1 MKIKYLKNLSFFF
14 SIFFLSILTILFIF
28 TIFISI
34 KPIKLNFTN
43 YFDRESKI
51 FKKIDVTELGD
62 IFLSFN
68 RTSKNFE
75 LIIEDVLIDQSYFR
89 STLITLDLTF
99 SERVFNT
106 SLRVFDADIF
116 FYKEMNS
123 YNNNNLNKIRKKKN
137 IFEQYSFINFFD
149 EIEIINSK
157 IQISNKSNFNFR
169 YAFDLSIKNEKV
181 FLLLNEIE
189 NTQNYLSINLSPEK
203 EYSLELDAKNFKV
216 DFLKLFFVND
226 IFEPDDLKISGKSEI
241 NLYENMKLKSF
252 SSNLNINGTLN
263 QNTNSGVKKILFKN
277 NPLSGRFDNQEISA
291 SLKFMNDNSRISI
304 GLGTGSEEK
313 KPKFFFRVD
322 QISVENLL
330 KIWPKNLMD
339 STFWWMEENSTGI
352 LKDVLLETDLDFSSG
367 KINVGNVN
375 GSFICNDINIKYMDS
390 MPTVKRINGFAKI
403 NNSSVIFEINSGSSN
418 DLEISNGIIKL
429 YDLNTNVEKAN
440 INLDISSK
448 NKSVVDYLN
457 LTEINKDNFKKLN
470 EISGNVNIN
479 LILDFPLLVDLEAE
493 QIEYSANAKLTD
505 GYYKLIGP
513 DYVINNLNMNIN
525 VEANLVNFSGTGV
538 FFNSNIEFTGEQITR
553 NNNIVDE
560 IKGRL
565 LLDSYQLLNFI
576 PEFFEETS
584 GSIPINFSYTKGKKD
599 FKFEGVGETD
609 QLKINSEFLG
619 KDLSFQNGKIRFVIS
634 PYNEKLSGFLDIKTK
649 NIDIEV
655 NSIFSNLKLFNL
667 EILKFKSPNQNFQ
680 FSVNNE
686 TILNVNLNGKKVSIE
701 KMNLNEEST
710 FSNLENIVFNLQA
723 DKLYIGNNIFIDSSI
738 NFKKNNNRFDSFNAN
753 FKGDKD
759 YHNID
764 LSSSH
769 GKKKFYLESNF
780 VPGLL
785 NIFDINLKINTGS
798 LKIEGEQSSDLK
810 TYDGKIV
817 GKDFVFLDTPFLADF
832 ITLFSLQGLAQKLK
846 DGGIIFESL
855 NGKYELSEDKLRIVD
870 SLLKGSELGIQFDS
884 VIGLEDDYF
893 LTTGSVIPAYT
904 INTLLTKFPIVGDII
919 TAGSPEDGLIGA
931 KFKVEKEDDEYKIS
945 YNPISVFVPNL
956 IKNFLGN

>member
-14 SIFFLSILTILFIF
+14 SIFFLSILTFLFIF

-34 KPIKLNFTN
+34 KPIKFNFTN

-51 FKKIDVTELGD
+51 FKKINITEMGD

-89 STLITLDLTF
+89 STLISLDLTF

-106 SLRVFDADIF
+106 SLKVFDADIF
-116 FYKEMNS
+116 FYKELNS
-123 YNNNNLNKIRKKKN
+123 LNNNLNEIRKKKN

-149 EIEIINSK
+149 DIEVINSK
-157 IQISNKSNFNFR
+157 IQISNKSNINFR
-169 YAFDLSIKNEKV
+169 YAFDLSLKNKKV
-181 FLLLNEIE
+181 NLLLNELE
-189 NTQNYLSINLSPEK
+189 STQNYLSINFSPEK
-203 EYSLELDAKNFKV
+203 NYSLELDAKNFKV
-216 DFLKLFFVND
+216 DFLELFFVND
-226 IFEPDDLKISGKSEI
+226 NFELDNLKISGKTKI
-241 NLYENMKLKSF
+241 VLYENMNFKSF
-252 SSNLNINGTLN
+252 SSNLNVNGALN
-263 QNTNSGVKKILFKN
+263 QNTNFGMKRILFKN
-277 NPLSGRFDNQEISA
+277 NPFSGRINGEEISA
-291 SLKFMNDNSRISI
+291 SLKFMNNNSRISF
-304 GLGTGSEEK
+304 GLETELGEK
-313 KPKFFFRVD
+313 KPKFFFKID

-330 KIWPKNLMD
+330 KIWPKNFMD
-339 STFWWMEENSTGI
+339 STFWWMKENSTGI
-352 LKDVLLETDLDFSSG
+352 LKNVILETDVDFNSG
-367 KINVGNVN
+367 KINVGDVN
-375 GSFICNDINIKYMDS
+375 GSFICNDINIEYMDS
-390 MPTVKRINGFAKI
+390 MPTVRGINGFAKI

-418 DLEISNGIIKL
+418 NLEILTGIINL
-429 YDLNTNVEKAN
+429 YDLNTDVEKAK

-448 NKSVVDYLN
+448 NKSLVDYLD
-457 LTEINKDNFKKLN
+457 LTEINKDNYKKLN
-470 EISGNVNIN
+470 EISGDVNLN
-479 LILDFPLLVDLEAE
+479 LTLDFPLLVDLEAE
-493 QIEYSANAKLTD
+493 QIEYSAVAKLTD
-505 GYYKLIGP
+505 GYFKIIDQ
-513 DYVINNLNMNIN
+513 DYVLNNLNMKIN
-525 VEANLVNFSGTGV
+525 VEPNLVNFSGAGV
-538 FFNSNIEFTGEQITR
+538 FLNSNIEFTGEQITKD
-553 NNNIVDE
+553 NNIVDE

-584 GSIPINFSYTKGKKD
+584 GSIPISFSYAKRKKD

-609 QLKINSEFLG
+609 QLKINSQFLG

-634 PYNEKLSGFLDIKTK
+634 PYNEKLSGFLDIKTE

-655 NSIFSNLKLFNL
+655 NSIFSDLKLLNL

-680 FSVNNE
+680 FLVNNE
-686 TILNVNLNGKKVSIE
+686 AIPIVNLNGKKISIQ
-701 KMNLNEEST
+701 KMSLNEESI
-710 FSNLENIVFNLQA
+710 FSDLENIVFNLQA
-723 DKLYIGNNIFIDSSI
+723 DKLYIGNNIFSDTSI
-738 NFKKNNNRFDSFNAN
+738 NLKKNNNRFDFFNAYL
-753 FKGDKD
+753 KGDKD

-764 LSSSH
+764 LSSVN

-785 NIFDINLKINTGS
+785 NIFDINFKINTGS

-855 NGKYELSEDKLRIVD
+855 NGRYELSEDKLRIVD

>member
-51 FKKIDVTELGD
+51 FKKIDVTEIGD

-75 LIIEDVLIDQSYFR
+75 MIIEDVLIDQSYFR
-89 STLITLDLTF
+89 STLIALDLTF

-106 SLRVFDADIF
+106 SLKVFDADIF

-123 YNNNNLNKIRKKKN
+123 YSNNLNEIRKKRN

-149 EIEIINSK
+149 EIEVINSK
-157 IQISNKSNFNFR
+157 IQISNKSNVNLR

-189 NTQNYLSINLSPEK
+189 NTQNYVSINFSPEK

-226 IFEPDDLKISGKSEI
+226 IFELDDLIISGKSEI

-263 QNTNSGVKKILFKN
+263 QNTNFGVKKILFKN
-277 NPLSGRFDNQEISA
+277 NPFSGRFDNQEISA

-304 GLGTGSEEK
+304 GLRTGLEEK
-313 KPKFFFRVD
+313 KPKFFFRID

-339 STFWWMEENSTGI
+339 STFWWMEENSAGI

-367 KINVGNVN
+367 KINVGDVK

-457 LTEINKDNFKKLN
+457 LTEINKDNYKKLN
-470 EISGNVNIN
+470 EISGNVNFN
-479 LILDFPLLVDLEAE
+479 LILDFPLLFDLDAE
-493 QIEYSANAKLTD
+493 QIEYSADAKLTD
-505 GYYKLIGP
+505 GYYKLIDP

-525 VEANLVNFSGTGV
+525 VGANLVNFSGTGV
-538 FFNSNIEFTGEQITR
+538 FFNSNIEFTGDQITR

-686 TILNVNLNGKKVSIE
+686 TILDVNLNGKKVSIE

-723 DKLYIGNNIFIDSSI
+723 DRLYIGNNIFIDSSI
-738 NFKKNNNRFDSFNAN
+738 NFKKKNNRFDFFNAY

-759 YHNID
+759 YHNIN

-855 NGKYELSEDKLRIVD
+855 NGKYVLSEDKLRIVD

-931 KFKVEKEDDEYKIS
+931 KFEVEKEDDEYKIS

>member
-51 FKKIDVTELGD
+51 FKKIDVTEIGD

-75 LIIEDVLIDQSYFR
+75 MIIEDVLIDQSYFR
-89 STLITLDLTF
+89 STLIALDLTF

-106 SLRVFDADIF
+106 SLKVFDADIF

-123 YNNNNLNKIRKKKN
+123 YSNNLNEIRKKRN

-149 EIEIINSK
+149 EIEVINSK
-157 IQISNKSNFNFR
+157 IQISNKSNVNLR

-189 NTQNYLSINLSPEK
+189 NTQNYVSINFSPEK
-203 EYSLELDAKNFKV
+203 EFSLELDAKNFKV

-226 IFEPDDLKISGKSEI
+226 IFELDDLIISGKSEI

-263 QNTNSGVKKILFKN
+263 QNTNFGVKKILFKN
-277 NPLSGRFDNQEISA
+277 NPFSGRFDNQEISA

-304 GLGTGSEEK
+304 GLRTGLEEK
-313 KPKFFFRVD
+313 KPKFFFRID

-339 STFWWMEENSTGI
+339 STFWWMEENSAGI

-367 KINVGNVN
+367 KINVGDVK

-457 LTEINKDNFKKLN
+457 LTEINKDNYKKLN
-470 EISGNVNIN
+470 EISGNVNFN
-479 LILDFPLLVDLEAE
+479 LILDFPLLFDLDAE
-493 QIEYSANAKLTD
+493 QIEYSADAKLTD
-505 GYYKLIGP
+505 GYYKLIDP

-525 VEANLVNFSGTGV
+525 VGANLVNFSGKGV
-538 FFNSNIEFTGEQITR
+538 FFNSNIEFTGDQITR

-686 TILNVNLNGKKVSIE
+686 TILDVNLNGKKVSIE

-723 DKLYIGNNIFIDSSI
+723 DRLYIGNNIFIDSSI
-738 NFKKNNNRFDSFNAN
+738 NFKKNNNRFDFFNAY

-759 YHNID
+759 YHNIN

-855 NGKYELSEDKLRIVD
+855 NGKYVLSEDKLRIVD

-931 KFKVEKEDDEYKIS
+931 KFEVEKEDDEYKIS

>member
-51 FKKIDVTELGD
+51 FKKIDVTEIGD

-75 LIIEDVLIDQSYFR
+75 MIIEDVLIDQSYFR
-89 STLITLDLTF
+89 STLIALDLTF

-106 SLRVFDADIF
+106 SLKVFDADIF

-123 YNNNNLNKIRKKKN
+123 YSNNLNEIRKKRN

-149 EIEIINSK
+149 EIEVINSK
-157 IQISNKSNFNFR
+157 IQISNKSNVNLR

-189 NTQNYLSINLSPEK
+189 NTQNYVSINFSPEK

-226 IFEPDDLKISGKSEI
+226 IFELDDLIISGKSEI

-263 QNTNSGVKKILFKN
+263 QNTNFGVKKILFKN
-277 NPLSGRFDNQEISA
+277 NPFSGRFDNQEISA

-304 GLGTGSEEK
+304 GLRTGLEEK
-313 KPKFFFRVD
+313 KPKFFFRID

-339 STFWWMEENSTGI
+339 STFWWMEENSAGI

-367 KINVGNVN
+367 KINVGDVK

-457 LTEINKDNFKKLN
+457 LTEINKDNYKKLN
-470 EISGNVNIN
+470 EISGNVNFN
-479 LILDFPLLVDLEAE
+479 LILDFPLLFDLDAE
-493 QIEYSANAKLTD
+493 QIEYSADAKLTD
-505 GYYKLIGP
+505 GYYKLIDP

-525 VEANLVNFSGTGV
+525 VGANLVNFSGKGV
-538 FFNSNIEFTGEQITR
+538 FFNSNIEFTGDQITR

-686 TILNVNLNGKKVSIE
+686 TILDVNLNGKKVSIE

-723 DKLYIGNNIFIDSSI
+723 DRLYIGNNIFIDSSI
-738 NFKKNNNRFDSFNAN
+738 NFKKNNNRFDFFNAY

-855 NGKYELSEDKLRIVD
+855 NGKYVLSEDKLRIVD

-931 KFKVEKEDDEYKIS
+931 KFEVEKEDDEYKIS

>member
-352 LKDVLLETDLDFSSG
+352 LRDVLLETDLDFSSG
-367 KINVGNVN
+367 KINVGDVK

-457 LTEINKDNFKKLN
+457 LTEINKDNYKKLN

-505 GYYKLIGP
+505 CYYKLIGP

-525 VEANLVNFSGTGV
+525 VEANLVNFSGTGI
-538 FFNSNIEFTGEQITR
+538 FFNSIIEFTGEQITR

-560 IKGRL
+560 IKGRF

-855 NGKYELSEDKLRIVD
+855 NGKYELSENKLRIVD

>member
-51 FKKIDVTELGD
+51 FKKIDVTEIGD

-89 STLITLDLTF
+89 STLIALDLTF

-106 SLRVFDADIF
+106 SLKVFDADIF

-123 YNNNNLNKIRKKKN
+123 YSNNLNEIRKKRN

-149 EIEIINSK
+149 EIEVINSK
-157 IQISNKSNFNFR
+157 IQISNKSNVNLR

-189 NTQNYLSINLSPEK
+189 NTQNYVSINFSPEK

-226 IFEPDDLKISGKSEI
+226 IFELDDLIISGKSEI

-263 QNTNSGVKKILFKN
+263 QNTNFGVKKILFKN
-277 NPLSGRFDNQEISA
+277 NPFSGRFDNQEISA

-304 GLGTGSEEK
+304 GLRTGLEEK
-313 KPKFFFRVD
+313 KPKFFFRID

-339 STFWWMEENSTGI
+339 STFWWMEENSAGI

-367 KINVGNVN
+367 KINVGDVK

-457 LTEINKDNFKKLN
+457 LTEINKDNYKKLN
-470 EISGNVNIN
+470 EISGNVNFN
-479 LILDFPLLVDLEAE
+479 LILDFPLLFDLDAE
-493 QIEYSANAKLTD
+493 QIEYSADAKLTD
-505 GYYKLIGP
+505 GYYKLIDP

-525 VEANLVNFSGTGV
+525 VGANLVNFSGKGV
-538 FFNSNIEFTGEQITR
+538 FFNSNIEFTGDQITR

-686 TILNVNLNGKKVSIE
+686 TILDVNLNGKKVSIE

-723 DKLYIGNNIFIDSSI
+723 DRLYIGNNIFIDSSI
-738 NFKKNNNRFDSFNAN
+738 NFKKNNNRFDFFNAY

-759 YHNID
+759 YHNIN

-855 NGKYELSEDKLRIVD
+855 NGKYVLSEDKLRIVD

-931 KFKVEKEDDEYKIS
+931 KFEVEKEDDEYKIS

>member
-51 FKKIDVTELGD
+51 FKKIDVTEIGD

-75 LIIEDVLIDQSYFR
+75 MIIEDVLIDQSYFR
-89 STLITLDLTF
+89 STLIALDLTF

-106 SLRVFDADIF
+106 SLKVFDADIF

-123 YNNNNLNKIRKKKN
+123 YSNNLNEIRKERN
-137 IFEQYSFINFFD
+137 IFEQYSLINFFD
-149 EIEIINSK
+149 EIEVINSK
-157 IQISNKSNFNFR
+157 IQISNKSNVNLR

-189 NTQNYLSINLSPEK
+189 NTQNYVSINFSPEK

-226 IFEPDDLKISGKSEI
+226 IFELDDLIISGKSEI

-263 QNTNSGVKKILFKN
+263 QNTNFGVKKILFKN
-277 NPLSGRFDNQEISA
+277 NPFSGRFDNQEISA

-304 GLGTGSEEK
+304 GLRTGLEEK
-313 KPKFFFRVD
+313 KPKFFFRID

-339 STFWWMEENSTGI
+339 STFWWMEENSAGI

-367 KINVGNVN
+367 KINVGDVK

-457 LTEINKDNFKKLN
+457 LTEINKDNYKKLN
-470 EISGNVNIN
+470 EISGNVNFN
-479 LILDFPLLVDLEAE
+479 LILDFPLLFDLDAE
-493 QIEYSANAKLTD
+493 QIEYSADAKLTD
-505 GYYKLIGP
+505 GYYKLIDP

-525 VEANLVNFSGTGV
+525 VGANLVNFSGKGV
-538 FFNSNIEFTGEQITR
+538 FFNSNIEFTGDQITR

-686 TILNVNLNGKKVSIE
+686 TILDVNLNGKKVSIE

-723 DKLYIGNNIFIDSSI
+723 DRLYIGNNIFIDSSI
-738 NFKKNNNRFDSFNAN
+738 NFKKNNNRFDFFNAY

-759 YHNID
+759 YHNIN

-855 NGKYELSEDKLRIVD
+855 NGKYVLSEDKLRIVD

-931 KFKVEKEDDEYKIS
+931 KFEVEKEDDEYKIS

>member
-51 FKKIDVTELGD
+51 FKKIDVTEIGD

-75 LIIEDVLIDQSYFR
+75 MIIEDVLIDQSYFR
-89 STLITLDLTF
+89 STLIALDLTF

-106 SLRVFDADIF
+106 SLKVFDADIF

-123 YNNNNLNKIRKKKN
+123 YSNNLNEIRKKRN

-149 EIEIINSK
+149 EIEVINSK
-157 IQISNKSNFNFR
+157 IQISNKSNVNLR

-189 NTQNYLSINLSPEK
+189 NTQNYVSINFSPEK

-226 IFEPDDLKISGKSEI
+226 IFELDDLIISGKSEI

-263 QNTNSGVKKILFKN
+263 QNTNFGVKKILFKN
-277 NPLSGRFDNQEISA
+277 NPFSGRFDNQEISA

-304 GLGTGSEEK
+304 GLRTGLEEK
-313 KPKFFFRVD
+313 KPKFFFRID

-339 STFWWMEENSTGI
+339 STFWWMEENSAGI

-367 KINVGNVN
+367 KINVGDVK
-375 GSFICNDINIKYMDS
+375 GSFICNDINIKYIDS

-457 LTEINKDNFKKLN
+457 LTEINKDNYKKLN
-470 EISGNVNIN
+470 EISGNVNFN
-479 LILDFPLLVDLEAE
+479 LILDFPLLFDLDAE
-493 QIEYSANAKLTD
+493 QIEYSADAKLTD
-505 GYYKLIGP
+505 GYYKLIDP

-525 VEANLVNFSGTGV
+525 VGANLVNFSGKGV
-538 FFNSNIEFTGEQITR
+538 FFNSNIEFTGDQITR

-686 TILNVNLNGKKVSIE
+686 TILDVNLNGKKVSIE

-723 DKLYIGNNIFIDSSI
+723 DRLYIGNNIFIDSSI
-738 NFKKNNNRFDSFNAN
+738 NFKKNNNRFDFFNAY

-759 YHNID
+759 YHNIN

-855 NGKYELSEDKLRIVD
+855 NGKYVLSEDKLRIVD

-931 KFKVEKEDDEYKIS
+931 KFEVEKEDDEYKIS

>member
-14 SIFFLSILTILFIF
+14 SIFFLLILTILFIF

-51 FKKIDVTELGD
+51 FKKIDVTEIGD

-75 LIIEDVLIDQSYFR
+75 MIIEDVLIDQSYFR
-89 STLITLDLTF
+89 STLIALDLTF

-106 SLRVFDADIF
+106 SLKVFDADIF

-123 YNNNNLNKIRKKKN
+123 YSNNLNEIRKKRN

-149 EIEIINSK
+149 EIEVINSK
-157 IQISNKSNFNFR
+157 IQISNKSNVNLR

-189 NTQNYLSINLSPEK
+189 NTQNYVSINFSPEK

-226 IFEPDDLKISGKSEI
+226 IFELDDLIISGKSEI

-263 QNTNSGVKKILFKN
+263 QNTNFGVKKILFKN
-277 NPLSGRFDNQEISA
+277 NPFSGRFDNQEISA

-304 GLGTGSEEK
+304 GLRTGLEEK
-313 KPKFFFRVD
+313 KPKFFFRID

-339 STFWWMEENSTGI
+339 STFWWMEENSAGI

-367 KINVGNVN
+367 KINVGDVK

-457 LTEINKDNFKKLN
+457 LTEINKDNYKKLN

-479 LILDFPLLVDLEAE
+479 LILDFPLLVDLDAE
-493 QIEYSANAKLTD
+493 QIEYSADAKLTD
-505 GYYKLIGP
+505 GYYKLIDP

-525 VEANLVNFSGTGV
+525 VGANLVNFSGKGV
-538 FFNSNIEFTGEQITR
+538 FFNSNIEFTGDQITR

-686 TILNVNLNGKKVSIE
+686 TILDVNLNGKKVSIE

-723 DKLYIGNNIFIDSSI
+723 DRLYIGNNIFIDSSI
-738 NFKKNNNRFDSFNAN
+738 NFKKNNNRFDFFNAY

-759 YHNID
+759 YHNIN

-855 NGKYELSEDKLRIVD
+855 NGKYVLSEDKLRIVD

-931 KFKVEKEDDEYKIS
+931 KFEVEKEDDEYKIS

>member
-51 FKKIDVTELGD
+51 FKKIDVTEIGD

-75 LIIEDVLIDQSYFR
+75 MIIEDVLIDQSYFR
-89 STLITLDLTF
+89 STLIALDLTF

-106 SLRVFDADIF
+106 SLKVFDADIF

-123 YNNNNLNKIRKKKN
+123 YSNNLNEIRKKRN

-149 EIEIINSK
+149 EIEVINSK
-157 IQISNKSNFNFR
+157 IQISNKSNVNLR

-189 NTQNYLSINLSPEK
+189 NTQNYVSINFSPEK

-226 IFEPDDLKISGKSEI
+226 IFELDDLIISGKSEI

-263 QNTNSGVKKILFKN
+263 QNTNFGVKKILFKN
-277 NPLSGRFDNQEISA
+277 NPFSGRFDNQEISA

-304 GLGTGSEEK
+304 GLRTELEEK
-313 KPKFFFRVD
+313 KPKFFFRID

-339 STFWWMEENSTGI
+339 STFWWMEENSAGI

-367 KINVGNVN
+367 KINVGDVK
-375 GSFICNDINIKYMDS
+375 GSFICNDINIKYIDS

-457 LTEINKDNFKKLN
+457 LTEINKDNYKKLN
-470 EISGNVNIN
+470 EISGNVNFN
-479 LILDFPLLVDLEAE
+479 LILDFPLLFDLDAE
-493 QIEYSANAKLTD
+493 QIEYSADAKLTD
-505 GYYKLIGP
+505 GYYKLIDP

-525 VEANLVNFSGTGV
+525 VGANLVNFSGKGV
-538 FFNSNIEFTGEQITR
+538 FFNSNIEFTGDQITR

-686 TILNVNLNGKKVSIE
+686 TILDVNLNGKKVSIE

-723 DKLYIGNNIFIDSSI
+723 DRLYIGNNIFIDSSI
-738 NFKKNNNRFDSFNAN
+738 NFKKNNNRFDFFNAY

-759 YHNID
+759 YHNIN

-855 NGKYELSEDKLRIVD
+855 NGKYVLSEDKLRIVD

-931 KFKVEKEDDEYKIS
+931 KFEVEKEDDEYKIS

>member
-51 FKKIDVTELGD
+51 FKKIDVTEIGD

-75 LIIEDVLIDQSYFR
+75 MIIEDVLIDQSYFR
-89 STLITLDLTF
+89 STLIALDLTF

-106 SLRVFDADIF
+106 SLKVFDADIF

-123 YNNNNLNKIRKKKN
+123 YSNNLNEIRKKRN

-149 EIEIINSK
+149 EIEVINSK
-157 IQISNKSNFNFR
+157 IQISNKSNVNLR

-189 NTQNYLSINLSPEK
+189 NTQNYVSINFSPEK

-226 IFEPDDLKISGKSEI
+226 IFELDDLIISGKSEI

-263 QNTNSGVKKILFKN
+263 QNTNFGVKKILFKN
-277 NPLSGRFDNQEISA
+277 NPFSGRFDNQEISA

-304 GLGTGSEEK
+304 GLRTGLEEK
-313 KPKFFFRVD
+313 KPKFFFRID

-339 STFWWMEENSTGI
+339 STFWWMEENSAGI

-367 KINVGNVN
+367 KINVGDVK
-375 GSFICNDINIKYMDS
+375 GSFICNDINIKYIDS

-457 LTEINKDNFKKLN
+457 LTEINKDNYKKLN
-470 EISGNVNIN
+470 EISGNVNFN
-479 LILDFPLLVDLEAE
+479 LILDFPLLFDLDAE
-493 QIEYSANAKLTD
+493 QIEYSADAKLTD
-505 GYYKLIGP
+505 GYYKLIDP

-525 VEANLVNFSGTGV
+525 VGENLVNFSGKGV
-538 FFNSNIEFTGEQITR
+538 FFNSNIEFTGDQITR

-686 TILNVNLNGKKVSIE
+686 TILDVNLNGKKVSIE

-723 DKLYIGNNIFIDSSI
+723 DRLYIGNNIFIDSSI
-738 NFKKNNNRFDSFNAN
+738 NFKKNNNRFDFFNAY

-855 NGKYELSEDKLRIVD
+855 NGKYVLSEDKLRIVD

-931 KFKVEKEDDEYKIS
+931 KFEVEKEDDEYKIS

>member
-51 FKKIDVTELGD
+51 FKKIDVTEIGD

-75 LIIEDVLIDQSYFR
+75 MIIEDVLIDQSYFR
-89 STLITLDLTF
+89 STLIALDLTF

-106 SLRVFDADIF
+106 SLKVFDADIF

-123 YNNNNLNKIRKKKN
+123 YSNNLNEIRKKRN

-149 EIEIINSK
+149 EIEVINSK
-157 IQISNKSNFNFR
+157 IQISNKSNVNLR

-189 NTQNYLSINLSPEK
+189 NTQNYVSINFSPEK

-226 IFEPDDLKISGKSEI
+226 IFELDDLIISGKSEI

-263 QNTNSGVKKILFKN
+263 QNTNFGVKKILFKN
-277 NPLSGRFDNQEISA
+277 NPFSGRFDNQEISA

-304 GLGTGSEEK
+304 GLRTELEEK
-313 KPKFFFRVD
+313 KPKFFFRID

-339 STFWWMEENSTGI
+339 STFWWMEENSAGI

-367 KINVGNVN
+367 KINVGDVK

-457 LTEINKDNFKKLN
+457 LTEINKDNYKKLN
-470 EISGNVNIN
+470 EISGNVNFN
-479 LILDFPLLVDLEAE
+479 LILDFPLLFDLDAE
-493 QIEYSANAKLTD
+493 QIEYSADAKLTD
-505 GYYKLIGP
+505 GYYKLIDP

-525 VEANLVNFSGTGV
+525 VGENLVNFSGKGV
-538 FFNSNIEFTGEQITR
+538 FFNSNIEFTGDQITR

-686 TILNVNLNGKKVSIE
+686 TILDVNLNGKKVSIE

-723 DKLYIGNNIFIDSSI
+723 DRLYIGNNIFIDSSI
-738 NFKKNNNRFDSFNAN
+738 NFKKNNNRFDFFNAY

-855 NGKYELSEDKLRIVD
+855 NGKYVLSEDKLRIVD

-931 KFKVEKEDDEYKIS
+931 KFEVEKEDDEYKIS

>member
-51 FKKIDVTELGD
+51 FKKIDVTEIGD

-75 LIIEDVLIDQSYFR
+75 MIIEDVLIDQSYFR
-89 STLITLDLTF
+89 STLIALDLTF

-106 SLRVFDADIF
+106 SLKVFDADIF

-123 YNNNNLNKIRKKKN
+123 YSNNLNEIRKKRN

-149 EIEIINSK
+149 EIEVINSK
-157 IQISNKSNFNFR
+157 IQISNKSNVNLR

-189 NTQNYLSINLSPEK
+189 NTQNYVSINFSPEK

-226 IFEPDDLKISGKSEI
+226 IFELDDLIISGKSEI

-252 SSNLNINGTLN
+252 SSNLNINGTIN
-263 QNTNSGVKKILFKN
+263 QNTNFGVKKILFKN
-277 NPLSGRFDNQEISA
+277 NPFSGRFDNQEISA

-304 GLGTGSEEK
+304 GLRTGLEEK
-313 KPKFFFRVD
+313 KPMFFFRID

-339 STFWWMEENSTGI
+339 STFWWMEENSAGI

-367 KINVGNVN
+367 KINVGDVK
-375 GSFICNDINIKYMDS
+375 GSFICNDINIKYIDS

-457 LTEINKDNFKKLN
+457 LTEINKDNYKKLN
-470 EISGNVNIN
+470 EISGNVNFN
-479 LILDFPLLVDLEAE
+479 LILDFPLLFDLDAE
-493 QIEYSANAKLTD
+493 QIEYSADAKLTD
-505 GYYKLIGP
+505 GYYKLIDP

-525 VEANLVNFSGTGV
+525 VGANLVNFSGKGV
-538 FFNSNIEFTGEQITR
+538 FFNSNIEFTGDQITR

-686 TILNVNLNGKKVSIE
+686 TILDVNLNGKKVSIE

-723 DKLYIGNNIFIDSSI
+723 DRLYIGNNIFIDSSI
-738 NFKKNNNRFDSFNAN
+738 NFKKNNNRFDFFNAY

-759 YHNID
+759 YHNIN

-855 NGKYELSEDKLRIVD
+855 NGKYVLSEDKLRIVD

-931 KFKVEKEDDEYKIS
+931 KFEVEKEDDEYKIS

>member
-51 FKKIDVTELGD
+51 FKKIDVTEIGD

-75 LIIEDVLIDQSYFR
+75 MIIEDVLIDQSYFR
-89 STLITLDLTF
+89 STLIALDLTF

-106 SLRVFDADIF
+106 SLKVFDADIF

-123 YNNNNLNKIRKKKN
+123 YSNNLNEIRKKRN

-149 EIEIINSK
+149 EIEVINSK
-157 IQISNKSNFNFR
+157 IQISNKSNVNLR

-189 NTQNYLSINLSPEK
+189 NTQNYVSINFSPEK

-226 IFEPDDLKISGKSEI
+226 IFELDDLIISGKSEI

-263 QNTNSGVKKILFKN
+263 QNTNFGVKKILFKN
-277 NPLSGRFDNQEISA
+277 NPFSGRFDNQEISA

-304 GLGTGSEEK
+304 GLRTGLEEK
-313 KPKFFFRVD
+313 KPKFFFRID

-339 STFWWMEENSTGI
+339 STFWWMEENSAGI

-367 KINVGNVN
+367 KINVGDVK

-457 LTEINKDNFKKLN
+457 LTEINKDNYKKLN
-470 EISGNVNIN
+470 EISGNVNFN
-479 LILDFPLLVDLEAE
+479 LILDFPLLFDLDAE
-493 QIEYSANAKLTD
+493 QIEYSADAKLTD
-505 GYYKLIGP
+505 GYYKLIDP

-525 VEANLVNFSGTGV
+525 VGANLVNFSGTGV
-538 FFNSNIEFTGEQITR
+538 FFNSNIEFTGDQITR

-686 TILNVNLNGKKVSIE
+686 TILDVNLNGKKVSIE

-723 DKLYIGNNIFIDSSI
+723 DRLYIGNNIFIDSSI
-738 NFKKNNNRFDSFNAN
+738 NFKKNNNRFDFFNAY

-855 NGKYELSEDKLRIVD
+855 NGKYVLSEDKLRIVD

-931 KFKVEKEDDEYKIS
+931 KFEVEKEDDEYKIS

>member
-75 LIIEDVLIDQSYFR
+75 LIIEDVLIDQSYFG

-123 YNNNNLNKIRKKKN
+123 YDNNLNEIRKKRN

-149 EIEIINSK
+149 EIEVINSK
-157 IQISNKSNFNFR
+157 IQISNKSNINLR

-203 EYSLELDAKNFKV
+203 KYSLELDAKNFKV

-226 IFEPDDLKISGKSEI
+226 IFELDDLKISGKSEI

-252 SSNLNINGTLN
+252 SSNLNINGALN
-263 QNTNSGVKKILFKN
+263 QNTNFGVKKILFKN

-291 SLKFMNDNSRISI
+291 SLKIMNDNSRISI
-304 GLGTGSEEK
+304 GLGTGLEEK
-313 KPKFFFRVD
+313 KPKFFFRID

-339 STFWWMEENSTGI
+339 STFWWMKENSTGI
-352 LKDVLLETDLDFSSG
+352 LRDVLLETDLDFSSG
-367 KINVGNVN
+367 KINVGDVN

-457 LTEINKDNFKKLN
+457 LTEINKDNYKKLN

-584 GSIPINFSYTKGKKD
+584 GSIPINFSYTKEKKD

-609 QLKINSEFLG
+609 QLKIDSEFLG

-738 NFKKNNNRFDSFNAN
+738 NFKKNNNRFDFFNAY

>member
-51 FKKIDVTELGD
+51 FKKIDVTEIGD

-75 LIIEDVLIDQSYFR
+75 MIIEDVLIDQSYFR
-89 STLITLDLTF
+89 STLIALDLTF

-106 SLRVFDADIF
+106 SLKVFDADIF

-123 YNNNNLNKIRKKKN
+123 YSNNLNEIRKKRN

-149 EIEIINSK
+149 EIEVINSK
-157 IQISNKSNFNFR
+157 IQISNKSNVNLR

-189 NTQNYLSINLSPEK
+189 NTQNYVSINFSPEK
-203 EYSLELDAKNFKV
+203 KYSLELDAKNFKV

-226 IFEPDDLKISGKSEI
+226 IFELDDLIISGKSEI

-263 QNTNSGVKKILFKN
+263 QNTNFGVKKILFKN
-277 NPLSGRFDNQEISA
+277 NPFSGRFDNQEISA

-304 GLGTGSEEK
+304 GLRTGLEEK
-313 KPKFFFRVD
+313 KPKFFFRID

-339 STFWWMEENSTGI
+339 STFWWMEENSAGI

-367 KINVGNVN
+367 KINVGDVK
-375 GSFICNDINIKYMDS
+375 GSFICNDINIKYIDS

-457 LTEINKDNFKKLN
+457 LTEINKDNYKKLN
-470 EISGNVNIN
+470 EISGNVNFN
-479 LILDFPLLVDLEAE
+479 LILDFPLLFDLDAE
-493 QIEYSANAKLTD
+493 QIEYSADAKLTD
-505 GYYKLIGP
+505 GYYKLIDP

-525 VEANLVNFSGTGV
+525 VGANLVNFSGKGV
-538 FFNSNIEFTGEQITR
+538 FFNSNIEFTGDQITR

-686 TILNVNLNGKKVSIE
+686 TILDVNLNGKKVSIE

-723 DKLYIGNNIFIDSSI
+723 DRLYIGNNIFIDSSI
-738 NFKKNNNRFDSFNAN
+738 NFKKNNNRFDFFNAY

-759 YHNID
+759 YHNIN

-855 NGKYELSEDKLRIVD
+855 NAKYELSEDKLRIVD

-931 KFKVEKEDDEYKIS
+931 KFEVEKEDDEYKIS

>member
-51 FKKIDVTELGD
+51 FKKIDVTEIGD

-75 LIIEDVLIDQSYFR
+75 MIIEDVLIDQSYFR
-89 STLITLDLTF
+89 STLIALDLTF

-106 SLRVFDADIF
+106 SLKVFDADIF

-123 YNNNNLNKIRKKKN
+123 YSNNLNEIRKKRN
-137 IFEQYSFINFFD
+137 IFEKYSFINFFD
-149 EIEIINSK
+149 EIEVINSK
-157 IQISNKSNFNFR
+157 IQISNKSNVNLR

-189 NTQNYLSINLSPEK
+189 NTQNYVSINFSPEK

-226 IFEPDDLKISGKSEI
+226 IFELDDLIISGKSEI

-263 QNTNSGVKKILFKN
+263 QNTNFGVKKILFKN
-277 NPLSGRFDNQEISA
+277 NPFSGRFDNQEISA

-304 GLGTGSEEK
+304 GLRTGLEEK
-313 KPKFFFRVD
+313 KPKFFFRID

-339 STFWWMEENSTGI
+339 STFWWMEENSAGI

-367 KINVGNVN
+367 KINVGDVK

-457 LTEINKDNFKKLN
+457 LTEINKDNYKKLN
-470 EISGNVNIN
+470 EISGNVNFN
-479 LILDFPLLVDLEAE
+479 LILDFPLLFDLDAE
-493 QIEYSANAKLTD
+493 QIEYSADAKLTD
-505 GYYKLIGP
+505 GYYKLIDP

-525 VEANLVNFSGTGV
+525 VGANLVNFSGKGV
-538 FFNSNIEFTGEQITR
+538 FFNSNIEFTGDQITR

-686 TILNVNLNGKKVSIE
+686 TILDVNLNGKKVSIE

-723 DKLYIGNNIFIDSSI
+723 DRLYIGNNIFIDSSI
-738 NFKKNNNRFDSFNAN
+738 NFKKNNNRFDFFNAY

-759 YHNID
+759 YHNIN

-855 NGKYELSEDKLRIVD
+855 NGKYVLSEDKLRIVD

-931 KFKVEKEDDEYKIS
+931 KFEVEKEDDEYKIS

>member
-51 FKKIDVTELGD
+51 FKKIDVTEIGD

-75 LIIEDVLIDQSYFR
+75 MIIEDVLIDQSYFR
-89 STLITLDLTF
+89 STLIALDLTF

-106 SLRVFDADIF
+106 SLKVFDADIF

-123 YNNNNLNKIRKKKN
+123 YSNNLNEIRKKRN

-149 EIEIINSK
+149 EIEVINSK
-157 IQISNKSNFNFR
+157 IQISNKSNVNLR

-189 NTQNYLSINLSPEK
+189 NTQNYVSINFSPEK

-226 IFEPDDLKISGKSEI
+226 IFELDDLIISGKSEI

-263 QNTNSGVKKILFKN
+263 QNTNFGVKKILFKN
-277 NPLSGRFDNQEISA
+277 NPFSGRFDNQEISA

-304 GLGTGSEEK
+304 GLRTGLEEK
-313 KPKFFFRVD
+313 KPKFFFRID

-339 STFWWMEENSTGI
+339 STFWWMEENSAGI

-367 KINVGNVN
+367 KINVGDVK

-457 LTEINKDNFKKLN
+457 LTEINKDNYKKLN
-470 EISGNVNIN
+470 EISGNVNFN
-479 LILDFPLLVDLEAE
+479 LILDFPLLFDLDAE
-493 QIEYSANAKLTD
+493 QIEYSADAKLTD
-505 GYYKLIGP
+505 GYYKLIDP

-525 VEANLVNFSGTGV
+525 VGANLVNFSGKGV
-538 FFNSNIEFTGEQITR
+538 FFNSNIEFTGDQITR

-686 TILNVNLNGKKVSIE
+686 TILDVNLNGKKVSIE

-723 DKLYIGNNIFIDSSI
+723 DRLYIGNNIFIDSSI
-738 NFKKNNNRFDSFNAN
+738 NFKKNNNRFDFFNAY

-931 KFKVEKEDDEYKIS
+931 KFEVEKEDDEYKIS

>member
-51 FKKIDVTELGD
+51 FKKIDVTEIGD

-75 LIIEDVLIDQSYFR
+75 MIIEDVLIDQSYFR
-89 STLITLDLTF
+89 STLIALDLTF

-106 SLRVFDADIF
+106 SLKVFDADIF

-123 YNNNNLNKIRKKKN
+123 YSNNLNEIRKKRN

-149 EIEIINSK
+149 EIEVINSK
-157 IQISNKSNFNFR
+157 IQISNKSNVNLR

-189 NTQNYLSINLSPEK
+189 NTQNYVSINFSPEK

-226 IFEPDDLKISGKSEI
+226 IFELDDLIISGKSEI

-263 QNTNSGVKKILFKN
+263 QNTNFGVKKILFKN
-277 NPLSGRFDNQEISA
+277 NPFSGRFDNQEISA

-304 GLGTGSEEK
+304 GLRTGLEEK
-313 KPKFFFRVD
+313 KPKFFFRID

-339 STFWWMEENSTGI
+339 STFWWMEENSAGI

-367 KINVGNVN
+367 KINVGDVK
-375 GSFICNDINIKYMDS
+375 GSFICNDINIKYIDS

-457 LTEINKDNFKKLN
+457 LTEINKDNYKKLN
-470 EISGNVNIN
+470 EISGNVNFN
-479 LILDFPLLVDLEAE
+479 LILDFPLLFDLDAE
-493 QIEYSANAKLTD
+493 QIEYSADAKLTD
-505 GYYKLIGP
+505 GYYKLIDP

-525 VEANLVNFSGTGV
+525 VGANLVNFSGKGV
-538 FFNSNIEFTGEQITR
+538 FFNSNIEFTGDQITR

-686 TILNVNLNGKKVSIE
+686 TILDVNLNGKKVSIE

-723 DKLYIGNNIFIDSSI
+723 DRLYIGNNIFIDSSI
-738 NFKKNNNRFDSFNAN
+738 NFKKNNNRFDFFNAY

-855 NGKYELSEDKLRIVD
+855 NGKYVLSEDKLRIVD

-931 KFKVEKEDDEYKIS
+931 KFEVEKEDDEYKIS

>member
-51 FKKIDVTELGD
+51 FKKIDVTEIGD

-75 LIIEDVLIDQSYFR
+75 MIIEDVLIDQSYFR
-89 STLITLDLTF
+89 STLIALDLTF

-106 SLRVFDADIF
+106 SLKVFDADIF

-123 YNNNNLNKIRKKKN
+123 YSNNLNEIRKKRN

-149 EIEIINSK
+149 EIEVINSK
-157 IQISNKSNFNFR
+157 IQISNKSNVNLR

-189 NTQNYLSINLSPEK
+189 NTQNYVSINFSPEK

-226 IFEPDDLKISGKSEI
+226 IFELDDLIISGKSEI

-263 QNTNSGVKKILFKN
+263 QNTNFGVKKILFKN
-277 NPLSGRFDNQEISA
+277 NPFSGRFDNQEISA

-304 GLGTGSEEK
+304 GLRTGLEEK
-313 KPKFFFRVD
+313 KPKFFFRID

-339 STFWWMEENSTGI
+339 STFWWMEENSAGI

-367 KINVGNVN
+367 KINVGDVK

-457 LTEINKDNFKKLN
+457 LTEINKDNYKKLN
-470 EISGNVNIN
+470 EISGNVNFN
-479 LILDFPLLVDLEAE
+479 LILDFPLLFDLDAE
-493 QIEYSANAKLTD
+493 QIEYSADAKLTD
-505 GYYKLIGP
+505 GYYKLIDP

-525 VEANLVNFSGTGV
+525 VGANLVNFSGKGV
-538 FFNSNIEFTGEQITR
+538 FFNSNIEFTGDQITR

-686 TILNVNLNGKKVSIE
+686 TILDVNLNGKKVSIE

-710 FSNLENIVFNLQA
+710 FSNIENIVFNLQA
-723 DKLYIGNNIFIDSSI
+723 DRLYIGNNIFIDSSI
-738 NFKKNNNRFDSFNAN
+738 NFKKNNNRFDFFNAY

-759 YHNID
+759 YHNIN

-855 NGKYELSEDKLRIVD
+855 NGKYVLSEDKLRIVD

-931 KFKVEKEDDEYKIS
+931 KFEVEKEDDEYKIS

>member
-14 SIFFLSILTILFIF
+14 SIFFLSVLTILFIF

-51 FKKIDVTELGD
+51 FKKIDIKEIGD

-89 STLITLDLTF
+89 STLISLDLTF

-106 SLRVFDADIF
+106 SLKVFDADIF

-123 YNNNNLNKIRKKKN
+123 YSNNLNEIGKKRN
-137 IFEQYSFINFFD
+137 IFKQYSFFNFFD
-149 EIEIINSK
+149 EIEVINSK
-157 IQISNKSNFNFR
+157 IQISNKSNIYLR

-189 NTQNYLSINLSPEK
+189 NTQNYLSINFSPGK

-216 DFLKLFFVND
+216 DFLKLFFIHD
-226 IFEPDDLKISGKSEI
+226 IFELDDLKISGKSEI
-241 NLYENMKLKSF
+241 NLYKNMKLKSF
-252 SSNLNINGTLN
+252 SSNLNINGTLT
-263 QNTNSGVKKILFKN
+263 QNTNFGMKKILFKN
-277 NPLSGRFDNQEISA
+277 NLFTGRFDDQEVSA
-291 SLKFMNDNSRISI
+291 SLKFINDNSRISI

-313 KPKFFFRVD
+313 KPKFFFRID

-339 STFWWMEENSTGI
+339 SAFWWMEENSTGI
-352 LKDVLLETDLDFSSG
+352 LKDVVLETDLDFSSG

-375 GSFICNDINIKYMDS
+375 GSFICNEINIKYMDS
-390 MPTVKRINGFAKI
+390 MPTVKGINGFAKI
-403 NNSSVIFEINSGSSN
+403 DNSSVIFEINSGSSN
-418 DLEISNGIIKL
+418 DLEISTGIIKL
-429 YDLNTNVEKAN
+429 YDLNTDVEKAN

-457 LTEINKDNFKKLN
+457 LTEINKDNYKKLN
-470 EISGNVNIN
+470 EISGDVNIN

-493 QIEYSANAKLTD
+493 QIEYSAVGKLTD
-505 GYYKLIGP
+505 GYFKIIGQ
-513 DYVINNLNMNIN
+513 DYFINNLNMNIN
-525 VEANLVNFSGTGV
+525 VEENLVNFSGAGV

-560 IKGRL
+560 IKGKI

-609 QLKINSEFLG
+609 QLKINSQFLG
-619 KDLSFQNGKIRFVIS
+619 KDLSFQNGKIRFIIS
-634 PYNEKLSGFLDIKTK
+634 PYNERLSGFLDIKTK

-655 NSIFSNLKLFNL
+655 NSIFSNFKLFNL
-667 EILKFKSPNQNFQ
+667 EILKFKSPNQDFQ
-680 FSVNNE
+680 FSINNE
-686 TILNVNLNGKKVSIE
+686 KILDVNLNGKKISIM
-701 KMNLNEEST
+701 KMNLNKEST

-723 DKLYIGNNIFIDSSI
+723 DKLYIGNNIFFDSSI
-738 NFKKNNNRFDSFNAN
+738 NLKKNNNRFDFFNAYL
-753 FKGDKD
+753 KGDKD

-764 LSSSH
+764 LSSPE

-798 LKIEGEQSSDLK
+798 LKIEGEQSSNLK

-931 KFKVEKEDDEYKIS
+931 KFKVEKENDEYKIS

>member
-51 FKKIDVTELGD
+51 FKKIDVTEIGD

-75 LIIEDVLIDQSYFR
+75 MIIEDVLIDQSYFR
-89 STLITLDLTF
+89 STLIALDLTF

-106 SLRVFDADIF
+106 SLKVFDADIF

-123 YNNNNLNKIRKKKN
+123 YSNNLNEIRKKRN

-149 EIEIINSK
+149 EIEVINSK
-157 IQISNKSNFNFR
+157 IQISNKSNVNLR

-189 NTQNYLSINLSPEK
+189 NTQNYVSINFSPEK

-226 IFEPDDLKISGKSEI
+226 IFELDDLIISGKSEI

-263 QNTNSGVKKILFKN
+263 QNTNFGVKKILFKN
-277 NPLSGRFDNQEISA
+277 NPFSGRFDNQEISA

-304 GLGTGSEEK
+304 GLRTELEEK
-313 KPKFFFRVD
+313 KPKFFFRID

-339 STFWWMEENSTGI
+339 STFWWMEENSAGI

-367 KINVGNVN
+367 KINVGDVK

-457 LTEINKDNFKKLN
+457 LTEINKDNYKKLN
-470 EISGNVNIN
+470 EISGNVNFN
-479 LILDFPLLVDLEAE
+479 LILDFPLLFDLDAE
-493 QIEYSANAKLTD
+493 QIEYSADAKLTD
-505 GYYKLIGP
+505 GYYKLIDP

-525 VEANLVNFSGTGV
+525 VGANLVNFSGKGV
-538 FFNSNIEFTGEQITR
+538 FFNSNIEFTGDQITR

-565 LLDSYQLLNFI
+565 LLDSFQLLNFI

-686 TILNVNLNGKKVSIE
+686 TILDVNLNGKKVSIE

-723 DKLYIGNNIFIDSSI
+723 DRLYIGNNIFIDSSI
-738 NFKKNNNRFDSFNAN
+738 NFKKNNNRFDFFNAY

-759 YHNID
+759 YHNIN

-855 NGKYELSEDKLRIVD
+855 NGKYVLSEDKLRIVD

-931 KFKVEKEDDEYKIS
+931 KFEVEKEDDEYKIS

>member
-123 YNNNNLNKIRKKKN
+123 YNNNLNEIRKKRN

-149 EIEIINSK
+149 EIEVINSK
-157 IQISNKSNFNFR
+157 IQISNKSNINLR

-304 GLGTGSEEK
+304 GLGTGIEEK
-313 KPKFFFRVD
+313 KPKFFFRID

-352 LKDVLLETDLDFSSG
+352 LRDVLLETDLDFSSG

-457 LTEINKDNFKKLN
+457 LTEINKDNYKKLN

-855 NGKYELSEDKLRIVD
+855 NGKYELSENKLRIVD

>member
-14 SIFFLSILTILFIF
+14 SIFFLSIFTILFIF

-51 FKKIDVTELGD
+51 FKKIDVTEIGD

-75 LIIEDVLIDQSYFR
+75 MIIEDVLIDQSYFR
-89 STLITLDLTF
+89 STLIALDLTF

-106 SLRVFDADIF
+106 SLKVFDADIF

-123 YNNNNLNKIRKKKN
+123 YSNNLNEIRKKRN

-149 EIEIINSK
+149 EIEVINSK
-157 IQISNKSNFNFR
+157 IQISNKSNVNLR

-189 NTQNYLSINLSPEK
+189 NTQNYVSINFSPEK
-203 EYSLELDAKNFKV
+203 EYSLGLDAKNFKV

-226 IFEPDDLKISGKSEI
+226 IFELDDLIISGKSEI

-263 QNTNSGVKKILFKN
+263 QNTNFGVKKILFKN
-277 NPLSGRFDNQEISA
+277 NPFSGRFDNQEISA

-304 GLGTGSEEK
+304 GLRTGLEEK
-313 KPKFFFRVD
+313 KPKFFFRID

-339 STFWWMEENSTGI
+339 STFWWMEENSAGI

-367 KINVGNVN
+367 KINVGDVK

-457 LTEINKDNFKKLN
+457 LTEINKDNYKKLN
-470 EISGNVNIN
+470 EISGNVNFN
-479 LILDFPLLVDLEAE
+479 LILDFPLLFDLDAE
-493 QIEYSANAKLTD
+493 QIEYSADAKLTD
-505 GYYKLIGP
+505 GYYKLIDP

-525 VEANLVNFSGTGV
+525 VGANLVNFSGKGV
-538 FFNSNIEFTGEQITR
+538 FFNSNIEFTGDQITR

-686 TILNVNLNGKKVSIE
+686 TILDVNLNGKKVSIE

-723 DKLYIGNNIFIDSSI
+723 DRLYIGNNIFIDSSI
-738 NFKKNNNRFDSFNAN
+738 NFKKNNNRFDFFNAY

-759 YHNID
+759 YHNIN

-855 NGKYELSEDKLRIVD
+855 NGKYVLSEDKLRIVD

>member
-51 FKKIDVTELGD
+51 FKKIDVTEIGD

-75 LIIEDVLIDQSYFR
+75 MIIEDVLIDQSYFR
-89 STLITLDLTF
+89 STLIALDLTF

-106 SLRVFDADIF
+106 SLKVFDADIF

-123 YNNNNLNKIRKKKN
+123 YSNNLNEIRKKRN

-149 EIEIINSK
+149 EIEVINSK
-157 IQISNKSNFNFR
+157 IQISNKSNVNLR

-189 NTQNYLSINLSPEK
+189 NTQNYVSINFSPEK

-226 IFEPDDLKISGKSEI
+226 IFELDDLIISGKSEI

-263 QNTNSGVKKILFKN
+263 QNTNFGVKKILFKN
-277 NPLSGRFDNQEISA
+277 NPFSGRFDNQEISA

-304 GLGTGSEEK
+304 GLRTGLEEK
-313 KPKFFFRVD
+313 KPKFFFRID

-339 STFWWMEENSTGI
+339 STFWWMEENSAGI

-367 KINVGNVN
+367 KINVGDVK

-457 LTEINKDNFKKLN
+457 LTEINKDNYKKLN
-470 EISGNVNIN
+470 EISGNVNFN
-479 LILDFPLLVDLEAE
+479 LILDFPLLFDLDAE
-493 QIEYSANAKLTD
+493 QIEYSADAKLTD
-505 GYYKLIGP
+505 GYYKLIDP

-525 VEANLVNFSGTGV
+525 VGANLVNFSGKGV
-538 FFNSNIEFTGEQITR
+538 FFNSNIEFTGDQITR

-686 TILNVNLNGKKVSIE
+686 TILDVNLNGKKVSIE

-723 DKLYIGNNIFIDSSI
+723 DRLYIGNNIFIDSSI
-738 NFKKNNNRFDSFNAN
+738 NFKKNNNRFDFFNAY

-759 YHNID
+759 YHNIN

-810 TYDGKIV
+810 SYDGKIV

-855 NGKYELSEDKLRIVD
+855 NGKYVLSEDKLRIVD

-931 KFKVEKEDDEYKIS
+931 KFEVEKEDDEYKIS

>member
-51 FKKIDVTELGD
+51 FKKIDVTEIGD

-75 LIIEDVLIDQSYFR
+75 MIIEDVLIDQSYFR
-89 STLITLDLTF
+89 STLIALDLTF

-106 SLRVFDADIF
+106 SLKVFDADIF

-123 YNNNNLNKIRKKKN
+123 YSNNLNEIRKKRN

-149 EIEIINSK
+149 EIEVINSK
-157 IQISNKSNFNFR
+157 IQISNKSNVNLR

-189 NTQNYLSINLSPEK
+189 NTQNYVSINFSPEK

-226 IFEPDDLKISGKSEI
+226 IFELDDLIISGKSEI

-252 SSNLNINGTLN
+252 SSNLNINGTIN
-263 QNTNSGVKKILFKN
+263 QNTNFGVKKILFKN
-277 NPLSGRFDNQEISA
+277 NPFSGRFDNQEISA

-304 GLGTGSEEK
+304 GLRTGLEEK
-313 KPKFFFRVD
+313 KPMFFFRID

-339 STFWWMEENSTGI
+339 STFWWMEENSAGI

-367 KINVGNVN
+367 KINVGDVK
-375 GSFICNDINIKYMDS
+375 GSFICNDINIKYIDS

-457 LTEINKDNFKKLN
+457 LTEINKDNYKKLN
-470 EISGNVNIN
+470 EISGNVNFN
-479 LILDFPLLVDLEAE
+479 LILDFPLLFDLDAE
-493 QIEYSANAKLTD
+493 QIEYSADAKLTD
-505 GYYKLIGP
+505 GYYKLIDP

-525 VEANLVNFSGTGV
+525 VGANLVNFSGKGV
-538 FFNSNIEFTGEQITR
+538 FFNSNIEFTGDQITR

-686 TILNVNLNGKKVSIE
+686 TILDVNLNGKKVSIE

-723 DKLYIGNNIFIDSSI
+723 DRLYIGNNIFIDSSI
-738 NFKKNNNRFDSFNAN
+738 NFKKNNNRFDFFNAY

-759 YHNID
+759 YHNIN

-931 KFKVEKEDDEYKIS
+931 KFEVEKEDDEYKIS

>member
-51 FKKIDVTELGD
+51 FKKIDVTEIGD

-75 LIIEDVLIDQSYFR
+75 MIIEDVLIDQSYFR
-89 STLITLDLTF
+89 STLIALDLTF

-106 SLRVFDADIF
+106 SLKVFDADIF

-123 YNNNNLNKIRKKKN
+123 YSNNLNEIRKKRN

-149 EIEIINSK
+149 EIEVINSK
-157 IQISNKSNFNFR
+157 IQISNKSNVNLR

-189 NTQNYLSINLSPEK
+189 NTQNYVSINFSPEK

-226 IFEPDDLKISGKSEI
+226 IFELDDLIISGKSEI

-263 QNTNSGVKKILFKN
+263 QNTNFGVKKILFKN
-277 NPLSGRFDNQEISA
+277 NPFSGRFDNQEISA

-304 GLGTGSEEK
+304 GLRTELEEK
-313 KPKFFFRVD
+313 KPKFFFRID

-339 STFWWMEENSTGI
+339 STFWWMEENSAGI

-367 KINVGNVN
+367 KINVGDVK

-457 LTEINKDNFKKLN
+457 LTEINKDNYKKLN
-470 EISGNVNIN
+470 EISGNVNFN
-479 LILDFPLLVDLEAE
+479 LILDFPLLFDLDAE
-493 QIEYSANAKLTD
+493 QIEYSADAKLTD
-505 GYYKLIGP
+505 GYYKLIDP

-525 VEANLVNFSGTGV
+525 VGANLVNFSGKGV
-538 FFNSNIEFTGEQITR
+538 FFNSNIEFTGDQITR

-686 TILNVNLNGKKVSIE
+686 TILDVNLNGKKVSIE

-723 DKLYIGNNIFIDSSI
+723 DRLYIGNNIFIDSSI
-738 NFKKNNNRFDSFNAN
+738 NFKKNNNRFDFFNAY

-759 YHNID
+759 YHNIN

-855 NGKYELSEDKLRIVD
+855 NGKYVLSEDKLRIVD

-931 KFKVEKEDDEYKIS
+931 KFEVEKEDDEYKIS

>member
-51 FKKIDVTELGD
+51 FKKIDVTEIGD

-75 LIIEDVLIDQSYFR
+75 MIIEDVLIDQSYFR
-89 STLITLDLTF
+89 STLIALDLTF

-106 SLRVFDADIF
+106 SLKVFDADIF

-123 YNNNNLNKIRKKKN
+123 YSNNLNEIRKKRN

-149 EIEIINSK
+149 EIEVINSK
-157 IQISNKSNFNFR
+157 IQISNKSNVNLR

-189 NTQNYLSINLSPEK
+189 NTQNYVSINFSPEK
-203 EYSLELDAKNFKV
+203 EFSLELDAKNFKV

-226 IFEPDDLKISGKSEI
+226 IFELDDLIISGKSEI

-263 QNTNSGVKKILFKN
+263 QNTNFGVKKILFKN
-277 NPLSGRFDNQEISA
+277 NPFSGRFDNQEISA

-304 GLGTGSEEK
+304 GLRTGLEEK
-313 KPKFFFRVD
+313 KPKFFFRID

-339 STFWWMEENSTGI
+339 STFWWMEENSAGI

-367 KINVGNVN
+367 KINVGDVK

-457 LTEINKDNFKKLN
+457 LTEINKDNYKKLN
-470 EISGNVNIN
+470 EISGNVNFN
-479 LILDFPLLVDLEAE
+479 LILDFPLLFDLDAE
-493 QIEYSANAKLTD
+493 QIEYSADAKLTD
-505 GYYKLIGP
+505 GYYKLIDP

-525 VEANLVNFSGTGV
+525 VGANLVNFSGTGV
-538 FFNSNIEFTGEQITR
+538 FFNSNIEFTGDQITR

-686 TILNVNLNGKKVSIE
+686 TILDVNLNGKKVSIE

-723 DKLYIGNNIFIDSSI
+723 DRLYIGNNIFIDSSI
-738 NFKKNNNRFDSFNAN
+738 NFKKNNNRFDFFNAY

-764 LSSSH
+764 LSSLH

-855 NGKYELSEDKLRIVD
+855 NGKYVLSEDKLRIVD

-931 KFKVEKEDDEYKIS
+931 KFEVEKEDDEYKIS

>member
-51 FKKIDVTELGD
+51 FKKIDVTEIGD

-75 LIIEDVLIDQSYFR
+75 MIIEDVLIDQSYFR
-89 STLITLDLTF
+89 STLIALDLTF

-106 SLRVFDADIF
+106 SLKVFDADIF

-123 YNNNNLNKIRKKKN
+123 YSNNLNEIRKKRN
-137 IFEQYSFINFFD
+137 IFEKYSFINFFD
-149 EIEIINSK
+149 EIEVINSK
-157 IQISNKSNFNFR
+157 IQISNKSNVNLR

-189 NTQNYLSINLSPEK
+189 NTQNYVSINFSPEK

-226 IFEPDDLKISGKSEI
+226 IFELDDLIISGKSEI

-263 QNTNSGVKKILFKN
+263 QNTNFGVKKILFKN
-277 NPLSGRFDNQEISA
+277 NPFSGRFDNQEISA

-304 GLGTGSEEK
+304 GLRTGLEEK
-313 KPKFFFRVD
+313 KPKFFFRID

-339 STFWWMEENSTGI
+339 STFWWMEENSAGI

-367 KINVGNVN
+367 KINVGDVK

-440 INLDISSK
+440 INLDIFSK

-457 LTEINKDNFKKLN
+457 LTEINKDNYKKLN
-470 EISGNVNIN
+470 EISGNVNFN
-479 LILDFPLLVDLEAE
+479 LILDFPLLFDLDAE
-493 QIEYSANAKLTD
+493 QIEYSADAKLTD
-505 GYYKLIGP
+505 GYYKLIDP

-525 VEANLVNFSGTGV
+525 VGANLVNFSGKGV
-538 FFNSNIEFTGEQITR
+538 FFNSNIEFTGDQITR

-686 TILNVNLNGKKVSIE
+686 TILDVNLNGKKVSIE

-723 DKLYIGNNIFIDSSI
+723 DRLYIGNNIFIDSSI
-738 NFKKNNNRFDSFNAN
+738 NFKKNNNRFDFFNAY

-759 YHNID
+759 YHNIN

-855 NGKYELSEDKLRIVD
+855 NGKYVLSEDKLRIVD

-931 KFKVEKEDDEYKIS
+931 KFEVEKEDDEYKIS

>member
-34 KPIKLNFTN
+34 KPIKLNFTD

-51 FKKIDVTELGD
+51 FKKINITEIGD

-89 STLITLDLTF
+89 STLISLDLTL

-106 SLRVFDADIF
+106 SLKIFDADIF
-116 FYKEMNS
+116 FYKDMNS
-123 YNNNNLNKIRKKKN
+123 LNKNLNEISKKKN
-137 IFEQYSFINFFD
+137 IFEQYAFFNFFD
-149 EIEIINSK
+149 EIEVINSK
-157 IQISNKSNFNFR
+157 IQISNKSSINLR
-169 YAFDLSIKNEKV
+169 YAFDLSLKNEQV
-181 FLLLNEIE
+181 FLLINELE
-189 NTQNYLSINLSPEK
+189 NTQNFLSINFSPEK
-203 EYSLELDAKNFKV
+203 KYSLELDAQNFKV
-216 DFLKLFFVND
+216 DFLKLFFVNE
-226 IFEPDDLKISGKSEI
+226 IFEFDDLKISGRSKI

-252 SSNLNINGTLN
+252 SSNLNINGALN
-263 QNTNSGVKKILFKN
+263 QNTNFGMKRIFFKN
-277 NPLSGRFDNQEISA
+277 NDFSVSFDDQEISA

-304 GLGTGSEEK
+304 GLGTVSDES
-313 KPKFFFRVD
+313 KPKFFFRID

-330 KIWPKNLMD
+330 KIWPKNFMD
-339 STFWWMEENSTGI
+339 STFWWMKENSMGI
-352 LKDVLLETDLDFSSG
+352 LKDIILEIDLDFSSG
-367 KINVGNVN
+367 KINLGDVN
-375 GSFICNDINIKYMDS
+375 GSFICNDINIEYMDS
-390 MPTVKRINGFAKI
+390 MPIVKGINGFAKI
-403 NNSSVIFEINSGSSN
+403 NNSSVTFEINSGSSN
-418 DLEISNGIIKL
+418 DLEISTGIIKL

-440 INLDISSK
+440 INLNISSK

-457 LTEINKDNFKKLN
+457 LTEINKDNYKKLN
-470 EISGNVNIN
+470 EISGDVNIN
-479 LILDFPLLVDLEAE
+479 LTLDFPLLINLNAE
-493 QIEYSANAKLTD
+493 KIEYSAFAKLTD
-505 GYYKLIGP
+505 GYLKIIGP
-513 DYVINNLNMNIN
+513 DYVLNNLNMNIN
-525 VEANLVNFSGTGV
+525 VEQNLVNFSGSGV

-553 NNNIVDE
+553 DNNIVDE
-560 IKGRL
+560 IKGKF

-584 GSIPINFSYTKGKKD
+584 GSIPINFSFTKGIKD

-609 QLKINSEFLG
+609 QLKINSQFLG
-619 KDLSFQNGKIRFVIS
+619 NDLSFTNGKIRFVIS
-634 PYNEKLSGFLDIKTK
+634 PYNEKLSGFLDIKTE

-655 NSIFSNLKLFNL
+655 NSIFSNLKLSNL
-667 EILKFKSPNQNFQ
+667 EVLKFKSPNQNFQ

-686 TILNVNLNGKKVSIE
+686 TIPVVNLNGKKIYIE

-710 FSNLENIVFNLQA
+710 FSDLENVEFNLQA

-738 NFKKNNNRFDSFNAN
+738 NLKKKNNRFDFFSAYL
-753 FKGDKD
+753 KGDKD

-764 LSSSH
+764 LSSSN
-769 GKKKFYLESNF
+769 GRKLFFLESNF

-798 LKIEGEQSSDLK
+798 LKIEGEQSADLK

>member
-51 FKKIDVTELGD
+51 FKKIDVTEIGD

-75 LIIEDVLIDQSYFR
+75 MIIEDVLIDQSYFR
-89 STLITLDLTF
+89 STLIALDLTF

-106 SLRVFDADIF
+106 SLKVFDADIF

-123 YNNNNLNKIRKKKN
+123 YSNNLNEIRKKRN

-149 EIEIINSK
+149 EIEVINSK
-157 IQISNKSNFNFR
+157 IQISNKSNVNLR

-189 NTQNYLSINLSPEK
+189 NTQNYVSINFSPEK
-203 EYSLELDAKNFKV
+203 EFSLELDAKNFKV

-226 IFEPDDLKISGKSEI
+226 IFELDDLIISGKSEI

-263 QNTNSGVKKILFKN
+263 QNTNFGVKKILFKN
-277 NPLSGRFDNQEISA
+277 NPFSGRFDNQEISA

-304 GLGTGSEEK
+304 GLRTGLEEK
-313 KPKFFFRVD
+313 KPKFFFRID

-339 STFWWMEENSTGI
+339 STFWWMEENSAGI

-367 KINVGNVN
+367 KINVGDVK

-457 LTEINKDNFKKLN
+457 LTEINKDNYKKLN
-470 EISGNVNIN
+470 EISGNVNFN
-479 LILDFPLLVDLEAE
+479 LILDFPLLFDLDAE
-493 QIEYSANAKLTD
+493 QIEYSADAKLTD
-505 GYYKLIGP
+505 GYYKLIDP

-525 VEANLVNFSGTGV
+525 VGANLVNFSGKGV
-538 FFNSNIEFTGEQITR
+538 FFNSNIEFTGDQITR

-686 TILNVNLNGKKVSIE
+686 TILDVNLNGKKVSIE

-723 DKLYIGNNIFIDSSI
+723 DRLYIGNNIFIDSSI
-738 NFKKNNNRFDSFNAN
+738 NFKKNNNRFDFFNAY

-855 NGKYELSEDKLRIVD
+855 NGKYVLSEDKLRIVD

-931 KFKVEKEDDEYKIS
+931 KFEVEKEDDEYKIS

>member
-51 FKKIDVTELGD
+51 FKKIDVTEIGD

-75 LIIEDVLIDQSYFR
+75 MIIEDVLIDQSYFR
-89 STLITLDLTF
+89 STLIALDLTF

-106 SLRVFDADIF
+106 SLKVFDADIF

-123 YNNNNLNKIRKKKN
+123 YSNNLNEIRKKRN

-149 EIEIINSK
+149 EIEVINSK
-157 IQISNKSNFNFR
+157 IQISNKSNVNLR

-189 NTQNYLSINLSPEK
+189 NTQNYVSINFSPEK

-226 IFEPDDLKISGKSEI
+226 IFELDDLIISGKSEI

-263 QNTNSGVKKILFKN
+263 QNTNFGVKKILFKN
-277 NPLSGRFDNQEISA
+277 NPFSGRFDNQEISA

-304 GLGTGSEEK
+304 GLRTGLEEK
-313 KPKFFFRVD
+313 KPKFFFRID

-339 STFWWMEENSTGI
+339 STFWWMEENSAGI

-367 KINVGNVN
+367 KINVGDVK

-457 LTEINKDNFKKLN
+457 LTEINKDNYKKLN
-470 EISGNVNIN
+470 EISGNVNFN
-479 LILDFPLLVDLEAE
+479 LILDFPLLFDLDAE
-493 QIEYSANAKLTD
+493 QIEYSADAKLTD
-505 GYYKLIGP
+505 GYYKLIDP

-525 VEANLVNFSGTGV
+525 VGANLVNFSGKGV
-538 FFNSNIEFTGEQITR
+538 FFNSNIEFTGDQITR

-686 TILNVNLNGKKVSIE
+686 TILDVNLNGKKVSIE

-723 DKLYIGNNIFIDSSI
+723 DRLYIGNNIFIDSSI
-738 NFKKNNNRFDSFNAN
+738 NFKKNNNRFDFFNAY

-759 YHNID
+759 YHNIN

>member
-51 FKKIDVTELGD
+51 FKKIDVTEIGD

-75 LIIEDVLIDQSYFR
+75 MIIEDVLIDQSYFR
-89 STLITLDLTF
+89 STLIALDLTF

-106 SLRVFDADIF
+106 SLKVFDADIF

-123 YNNNNLNKIRKKKN
+123 YSNNLNEIRKKRN

-149 EIEIINSK
+149 EIEVINSK
-157 IQISNKSNFNFR
+157 IQISNKSNVNLR

-189 NTQNYLSINLSPEK
+189 NTQNYVSINFSPEK

-226 IFEPDDLKISGKSEI
+226 IFELDDLIISGKSEI

-263 QNTNSGVKKILFKN
+263 QNTNFGVKKILFKN
-277 NPLSGRFDNQEISA
+277 NPFSGRFDNQEISA

-304 GLGTGSEEK
+304 GLRTGLEEK
-313 KPKFFFRVD
+313 KPKFFFRID

-339 STFWWMEENSTGI
+339 STFWWMEENSAGI

-367 KINVGNVN
+367 KINVGDVK

-390 MPTVKRINGFAKI
+390 MPIVKSINGFAKI

-457 LTEINKDNFKKLN
+457 LTEINKDNYKKLN
-470 EISGNVNIN
+470 EISGNVNFN
-479 LILDFPLLVDLEAE
+479 LILDFPLLFDLDAE
-493 QIEYSANAKLTD
+493 QIEYSADAKLTD
-505 GYYKLIGP
+505 GYYKLIDP

-525 VEANLVNFSGTGV
+525 VGANLVNFSGTGV
-538 FFNSNIEFTGEQITR
+538 FFNSNIEFTGDQITR

-686 TILNVNLNGKKVSIE
+686 TILDVNLNGKKVSIE

-723 DKLYIGNNIFIDSSI
+723 DRLYIGNNIFIDSSI
-738 NFKKNNNRFDSFNAN
+738 NFKKNNNRFDFFNAY

-759 YHNID
+759 YHNIN

-855 NGKYELSEDKLRIVD
+855 NGKYVLSEDKLRIVD

-931 KFKVEKEDDEYKIS
+931 KFEVEKEDDEYKIS

>member
-51 FKKIDVTELGD
+51 FKKIDVTEIGD

-75 LIIEDVLIDQSYFR
+75 MIIEDVLIDQSYFR
-89 STLITLDLTF
+89 STLIALDLTF

-106 SLRVFDADIF
+106 SLKVFDADIF

-123 YNNNNLNKIRKKKN
+123 YSNNLNEIRKKRN

-149 EIEIINSK
+149 EIEVINSK
-157 IQISNKSNFNFR
+157 IQISNKSNVNLR

-189 NTQNYLSINLSPEK
+189 NTQNYVSINFSPEK

-226 IFEPDDLKISGKSEI
+226 IFELDDLIISGKSEI

-263 QNTNSGVKKILFKN
+263 QNTNFGVKKILFKN
-277 NPLSGRFDNQEISA
+277 NPFSGRFDNQEISA

-304 GLGTGSEEK
+304 GLRTGLEEK
-313 KPKFFFRVD
+313 KPKFFFRID

-339 STFWWMEENSTGI
+339 STFWWMEENSAGI

-367 KINVGNVN
+367 KINVGDVK

-457 LTEINKDNFKKLN
+457 LTEINKDNYKKLN
-470 EISGNVNIN
+470 EISGNVNFN
-479 LILDFPLLVDLEAE
+479 LILDFPLLFDLDAE
-493 QIEYSANAKLTD
+493 QIEYSADAKLTD
-505 GYYKLIGP
+505 GYYKLIDP

-525 VEANLVNFSGTGV
+525 VGANLVNFSGTGV
-538 FFNSNIEFTGEQITR
+538 FFNSNIEFTGDQITR

-686 TILNVNLNGKKVSIE
+686 TILDVNLNGKKVSIE

-723 DKLYIGNNIFIDSSI
+723 DRLYIGNNIFIDSSI
-738 NFKKNNNRFDSFNAN
+738 NFKKNNNRFDFFNAY

-759 YHNID
+759 YHNIN

-855 NGKYELSEDKLRIVD
+855 NGKYVLSEDKLRIVD

-931 KFKVEKEDDEYKIS
+931 KFEVEKEDDEYKIS

>member
-51 FKKIDVTELGD
+51 FKKIDVTEIGD

-75 LIIEDVLIDQSYFR
+75 MIIEDVLIDQSYFR
-89 STLITLDLTF
+89 STLIALDLTF

-106 SLRVFDADIF
+106 SLKVFDADIF

-123 YNNNNLNKIRKKKN
+123 YSNNLNEIRKKRN

-149 EIEIINSK
+149 EIEVINSK
-157 IQISNKSNFNFR
+157 IQISNKSNVNLR

-189 NTQNYLSINLSPEK
+189 NTQNYVSINFSPEK

-226 IFEPDDLKISGKSEI
+226 IFELDDLIISGKSEI

-252 SSNLNINGTLN
+252 SSNLNINGTIN
-263 QNTNSGVKKILFKN
+263 QNTNFGVKKILFKN
-277 NPLSGRFDNQEISA
+277 NPFSGRFDNQEISA

-304 GLGTGSEEK
+304 GLRTGLEEK
-313 KPKFFFRVD
+313 KPMFFFRID

-339 STFWWMEENSTGI
+339 STFWWMEENSAGI

-367 KINVGNVN
+367 KINVGDVK
-375 GSFICNDINIKYMDS
+375 GSFICNDINIKYIDS

-457 LTEINKDNFKKLN
+457 LTEINKDNYKKLN
-470 EISGNVNIN
+470 EISGNVNFN
-479 LILDFPLLVDLEAE
+479 LILDFPLLFDLDAE
-493 QIEYSANAKLTD
+493 QIEYSADAKLTD
-505 GYYKLIGP
+505 GYYKLIDP

-525 VEANLVNFSGTGV
+525 VGANLVNFSGKGV
-538 FFNSNIEFTGEQITR
+538 FFNSNIEFTGDQITR

-686 TILNVNLNGKKVSIE
+686 TILDVNLNGKKVSIE

-723 DKLYIGNNIFIDSSI
+723 DRLYIGNNIFIDSSV
-738 NFKKNNNRFDSFNAN
+738 NFKKNNNRFDFFNAY

-759 YHNID
+759 YHNIN

-931 KFKVEKEDDEYKIS
+931 KFEVEKEDDEYKIS

>member
-14 SIFFLSILTILFIF
+14 SIFFLSIFTILFIF

-51 FKKIDVTELGD
+51 FKKIDVTEIGD

-75 LIIEDVLIDQSYFR
+75 MIIEDVLIDQSYFR
-89 STLITLDLTF
+89 STLIALDLTF

-106 SLRVFDADIF
+106 SLKVFDADIF

-123 YNNNNLNKIRKKKN
+123 YSNNLNEIRKKRN

-149 EIEIINSK
+149 EIEVINSK
-157 IQISNKSNFNFR
+157 IQISNKSNVNLR

-189 NTQNYLSINLSPEK
+189 NTQNYVSINFSPEK

-226 IFEPDDLKISGKSEI
+226 IFELDDLIISGKSEI

-263 QNTNSGVKKILFKN
+263 QNTNFGVKKILFKN
-277 NPLSGRFDNQEISA
+277 NPFSGRFDNQEISA

-304 GLGTGSEEK
+304 GLRTGLEEK
-313 KPKFFFRVD
+313 KPKFFFRID

-339 STFWWMEENSTGI
+339 STFWWMEENSAGI

-367 KINVGNVN
+367 KINVGDVK

-457 LTEINKDNFKKLN
+457 LTEINKDNYKKLN
-470 EISGNVNIN
+470 EISGNVNFN
-479 LILDFPLLVDLEAE
+479 LILDFPLLFDLDAE
-493 QIEYSANAKLTD
+493 QIEYSADAKLTD
-505 GYYKLIGP
+505 GYYKLIDP

-525 VEANLVNFSGTGV
+525 VGANLVNFSGKGV
-538 FFNSNIEFTGEQITR
+538 FFNSNIEFTGDQITR

-686 TILNVNLNGKKVSIE
+686 TILDVNLNGKKVSIE

-723 DKLYIGNNIFIDSSI
+723 DRLYIGNNIFIDSSI
-738 NFKKNNNRFDSFNAN
+738 NFKKNNNRFDFFNAY

-759 YHNID
+759 YHNIN

-855 NGKYELSEDKLRIVD
+855 NGKYVLSEDKLRIVD

-931 KFKVEKEDDEYKIS
+931 KFEVEKEDDEYKIS

>member
-51 FKKIDVTELGD
+51 FKKIDVTEIGD

-75 LIIEDVLIDQSYFR
+75 MIIEDVLIDQSYFR
-89 STLITLDLTF
+89 STLIALDLTF

-106 SLRVFDADIF
+106 SLKVFDADIF

-123 YNNNNLNKIRKKKN
+123 YSNNLNEIRKKRN

-149 EIEIINSK
+149 EIEVINSK
-157 IQISNKSNFNFR
+157 IQISNKSNVNLR

-189 NTQNYLSINLSPEK
+189 NTQNYVSINFSPEK

-226 IFEPDDLKISGKSEI
+226 IFELDDLIISGKSEI

-263 QNTNSGVKKILFKN
+263 QNTNFGVKKILFKN
-277 NPLSGRFDNQEISA
+277 NPFSGRFDNQEISA

-304 GLGTGSEEK
+304 GLRTGLEEK
-313 KPKFFFRVD
+313 KPKFFFRID

-339 STFWWMEENSTGI
+339 STFWWMEENSAGI

-367 KINVGNVN
+367 KINVGDVK

-457 LTEINKDNFKKLN
+457 LTEINKDNYKKLN
-470 EISGNVNIN
+470 EISGNVNFN
-479 LILDFPLLVDLEAE
+479 LILDFPLLFDLDAE
-493 QIEYSANAKLTD
+493 QIEYSADAKLTD
-505 GYYKLIGP
+505 GYYKLIDP

-525 VEANLVNFSGTGV
+525 VGANLVNFSGKGV
-538 FFNSNIEFTGEQITR
+538 FFNSNIEFTGDQITR

-686 TILNVNLNGKKVSIE
+686 TILDVNLNGKKVSIE

-723 DKLYIGNNIFIDSSI
+723 DRLYIGNNIFIDSSI
-738 NFKKNNNRFDSFNAN
+738 NFKKNNNRFDFFNAY

-759 YHNID
+759 YHNIN

-855 NGKYELSEDKLRIVD
+855 NGKYVLSEDKLRIVD

-931 KFKVEKEDDEYKIS
+931 KFEVEKEDDEYKIS

>member
-51 FKKIDVTELGD
+51 FKKIDVTEIGD

-75 LIIEDVLIDQSYFR
+75 MIIEDVLIDQSYFR
-89 STLITLDLTF
+89 STLIALDLTF

-106 SLRVFDADIF
+106 SLKVFDADIF

-123 YNNNNLNKIRKKKN
+123 YSNNLNEIRKKRN

-149 EIEIINSK
+149 EIEVINSK
-157 IQISNKSNFNFR
+157 IQISNKSNVNLR

-189 NTQNYLSINLSPEK
+189 NTQNYVSINFSPEK

-226 IFEPDDLKISGKSEI
+226 IFELDDLIISGKSEI

-263 QNTNSGVKKILFKN
+263 QNTNFGVKKILFKN
-277 NPLSGRFDNQEISA
+277 NPFSGRFDNQEISA

-304 GLGTGSEEK
+304 GLRTGLEEK
-313 KPKFFFRVD
+313 KPKFFFRID

-339 STFWWMEENSTGI
+339 STFWWMEENSAGI

-367 KINVGNVN
+367 KINVGDVK

-457 LTEINKDNFKKLN
+457 LTEINKDNYKKLN
-470 EISGNVNIN
+470 EISGNVNFN
-479 LILDFPLLVDLEAE
+479 LILDFPLLFDLDAE
-493 QIEYSANAKLTD
+493 QIEYSADAKLTD
-505 GYYKLIGP
+505 GYYKLIDP

-525 VEANLVNFSGTGV
+525 VGANLVNFSGKGV
-538 FFNSNIEFTGEQITR
+538 FFNSNIEFTGDQITR

-686 TILNVNLNGKKVSIE
+686 TILDVNLNGKKVSIE

-723 DKLYIGNNIFIDSSI
+723 DRLYIGNNIFIDSSV
-738 NFKKNNNRFDSFNAN
+738 NFKKNNNRFDFFNAY

-759 YHNID
+759 YHNIN

-855 NGKYELSEDKLRIVD
+855 NGKYVLSEDKLRIVD

-931 KFKVEKEDDEYKIS
+931 KFEVEKEDDEYKIS